1 MHVHNLIQAKTLLQF
16 TLSEY
21 SAVRSEYWAKIYDV
35 VQGYL
40 TSSDRV
46 TAYESEM
53 KRTMLE
59 TITKV
64 GNIAWEDGGG
74 TLPLDPD
81 AAGWLTTRMNAEM
94 GFIDNLFE
102 TLKMLRQEEAGNI
115 SDTAISKAFATA
127 DGYSKT
133 LDAVYSQTKVLAA
146 GSKMLTFVGEDGDES
161 CEDCRKYKSKRH
173 RASWWIAHDAV
184 PPNRIFE
191 CKGYKCQHVLV
202 DDQGRLFTI

>member
-1 MHVHNLIQAKTLLQF
+1 MHVLNLVQAQTLLQF
-16 TLSEY
+16 TLAEY
-21 SAVRSEYWAKIYDV
+21 SAVRSTYWAQIYDLV
-35 VQGYL
+35 EGYL

-46 TAYESEM
+46 TAYKSEM
-53 KRTMLE
+53 KRAMLE
-59 TITKV
+59 TFTRA
-64 GNIAWEDGGG
+64 GDIAWEDGGG
-74 TLPLDPD
+74 TPPLDQD
-81 AAGWLTTRMNAEM
+81 AASWLTSRMNAEM

-115 SDTAISKAFATA
+115 SDAAISKAFATA

-161 CEDCRKYKSKRH
+161 CEDCRKHKSKRH
-173 RASWWIAHDAV
+173 RASWWVAHDAV
-184 PPNRIFE
+184 PPNRNFE
-191 CKGYKCQHVLV
+191 CKGYRCQHVLV